1 MGPILLAA
9 NVCLVLPLALFAGVR
24 PVFAAEPRAVPEL
37 GLATDY
43 ATQPVVAEVR
53 RAQLWDDATLRL
65 VQHPAMPLDRVLA
78 VADALEPSA
87 VRRHHLASVV
97 TAQLAS
103 YHAVGASGALKARD
117 IRVADLAAGEALAL
131 GWLRLLALDNGQL
144 GPQAGNRGGSGVRLT
159 NASPLDLLDHAAAS
173 APNDQTPHVAL
184 ALALWLT
191 RTRQTPPA
199 KATAAGRTAA
209 DPQRC
214 VLAASLARVATEPR
228 SISLPKS
235 VAYRVAELARS
246 GAAGCS
252 GVDAWPFP
260 TQWPAPAPEP
270 ADVVATGRPPPVSA
284 GPSGQPHRFGEA
296 FVLTA
301 PFFRGWLQDPAV
313 QAVATRKRLLQSELL
328 AVLAADPTGDRTVV
342 VLNAALHLAA
352 ISGWDLD
359 SQMWAAIT
367 ARHPQPAGN
376 PPLTTSQLTSAEA
389 LALGYARGLAAAWQ
403 HPPQPGGGAR
413 TALPQELLDAA
424 RSGASMD
431 ALLAPLLWQLLAID
445 RERSSDPCRAAD
457 RAEALSVALLRGQ
470 RLPPAAQTVVQQ
482 ALTTV
487 QQACIRPV
495 AKPAKP

>member
-1 MGPILLAA
+1 MGPRLLVAT
-9 NVCLVLPLALFAGVR
+9 VGLALSVGLLGGGR
-24 PVFAAEPRAVPEL
+24 PVLAAEPRAVPEL

-65 VQHPAMPLDRVLA
+65 IQHPTMPLDRVLA
-78 VADALEPSA
+78 VADALEPAA
-87 VRRHHLASVV
+87 VRRHRLAIVV

-131 GWLRLLALDNGQL
+131 GWLHLLALDNGHL
-144 GPQAGNRGGSGVRLT
+144 APQAGNRGGSGARLIH
-159 NASPLDLLDHAAAS
+159 ASPLDLLHHAAAS
-173 APNDQTPHVAL
+173 APNDQTPQVAL

-191 RTRQTPPA
+191 RTRQTPTA
-199 KATAAGRTAA
+199 KATAAARAAA

-214 VLAASLARVATEPR
+214 GLAAALARVANEPC
-228 SISLPKS
+228 SISLPKA

-246 GAAGCS
+246 GGAGCS
-252 GVDAWPFP
+252 GADGWPLP
-260 TQWPAPAPEP
+260 TEWPAPAPEP
-270 ADVVATGRPPPVSA
+270 TEVVATGRPPPVA
-284 GPSGQPHRFGEA
+284 TGPSGQPHRFGEA

-313 QAVATRKRLLQSELL
+313 RAVATRRRLLQSELL

-367 ARHPQPAGN
+367 VRHPQPAGT
-376 PPLTTSQLTSAEA
+376 PPLTTSQLTAAEA
-389 LALGYARGLAAAWQ
+389 LALGYARGLAGAWQ
-403 HPPQPGGGAR
+403 QAPQPAGGAR

-431 ALLAPLLWQLLAID
+431 ALLAPLLWQLLAVD
-445 RERSSDPCRAAD
+445 RERTNDPCRAAD
-457 RAEALSVALLRGQ
+457 RAEALSVALQRGQ

-487 QQACIRPV
+487 QQSCSRPV
-495 AKPAKP
+495 AKPARP